1 MEKYNVI
8 FSMEV
13 LNKKSPWNKLVN
25 GIIGA
30 PHEIVCC
37 EHTITLKFKPN
48 MELIKAFENELTNKN
63 FGSFQIKSYKYLRTE
78 VVLDDK

>member
-8 FSMEV
+8 FSMKV
-13 LNKKSPWNKLVN
+13 LDKKSPWNKLVD

-30 PHEIVCC
+30 PHEIECC
-37 EHTITLKFKPN
+37 EHTITLKFKPT
-48 MELIKAFENELTNKN
+48 MELIKAIENDILNKKFDGFE
-63 FGSFQIKSYKYLRTE
+63 IKAYEYLRTE

>member
-13 LNKKSPWNKLVN
+13 LDKKSAWNKMVA
-25 GIIGA
+25 GMIDA
-30 PHEIVCC
+30 PHEIDSFK
-37 EHTITLKFKPN
+37 HIITLNFKPT
-48 MELIKAFENELTNKN
+48 MKLIKAIENDMLNKKFDGFE
-63 FGSFQIKSYKYLRTE
+63 IKTYKYLRTE